1 MLICTVNPE
10 RPRLEHVLLPWKSFG
25 NLLFAGGRR
34 GYSALRLI
42 YTPGNIPCSM
52 IVGYVS
58 SALHVNNN
66 SVLTNKLEYICFQR
80 FHIIK
85 IYVEFGEEGNDCVE
99 NLWKNFILRN
109 IFIII
114 SSNKKNIYSV
124 NNKLD

>member
-1 MLICTVNPE
+1 MNTCFYRE
-10 RPRLEHVLLPWKSFG
+10 
-25 NLLFAGGRR
+25 NLLGICYSQGGRR